1 MYGSSAYWVNPEQVK
16 KAAPSGQSMAK
27 GSFMIEGQRNF
38 VKIST
43 LKMCVAI
50 IQREEKYLLT
60 CGPPS
65 LKNNCICYAI
75 IEPQGSD
82 LADVAK
88 KIRLEFLS
96 NNEDLAKS
104 FSIDEYVRIL
114 PAGPSRVIES
124 GSGS

>member
-1 MYGSSAYWVNPEQVK
+1 M
-16 KAAPSGQSMAK
+16 
-27 GSFMIEGQRNF
+27 
-38 VKIST
+38 
-43 LKMCVAI
+43 
-50 IQREEKYLLT
+50 
-60 CGPPS
+60 
-65 LKNNCICYAI
+65 KNNCICYAI

-88 KIRLEFLS
+88 KIRLEFLA